1 MKAMRTSRTCSSAKP
16 NRRVSPALLFPILIL
31 GLALAFCLSL
41 LVGSTQISVV
51 DSVRAWLRQDLSD
64 PGCRILFYVRLPRSL
79 ATLLA
84 GAGLAVSGVVIQ
96 NVLNNALAAPN
107 IIGVNAGAGFA
118 VLLVIALFPTLTGLV
133 PLSAFIGALL
143 ASLLIYAIAARTGAS
158 RVTIT
163 LSGVAIS
170 SVFTA
175 CSNAIKTFFPD
186 TIYNANAFFIGG
198 FAGVSYRN
206 LFPAWIVI
214 LLGLLLAILLSGD
227 MDVLALGDE
236 TAQSLGLSVRPL
248 RFALLVTASLLAGGA
263 VSFSGLLGFVGLI
276 VPHIL
281 RRFTGANHRVLV
293 PLAALGGAVFVL
305 LCDTLSRTLFAPYE
319 IPVGIVLS
327 LLGGPFFIFLILT
340 KKGGR
345 IE

>member
-1 MKAMRTSRTCSSAKP
+1 MEK
-16 NRRVSPALLFPILIL
+16 NRPLCVLLGCAALLLVSLALSLCLGAVRLSPAQLLEGVLD
-31 GLALAFCLSL
+31 A
-41 LVGSTQISVV
+41 STVS
-51 DSVRAWLRQDLSD
+51 
-64 PGCRILFYVRLPRSL
+64 GRILWHTRLPRML
-79 ATLLA
+79 ATLFA
-84 GAGLAVSGVVIQ
+84 GC
-96 NVLNNALAAPN
+96 ALAASGVLIQTVLGNPLAGPN

-118 VLLVIALFPTLTGLV
+118 VLLVIALFPSVSGLI
-133 PLSAFIGALL
+133 PASAFLGALF

-158 RVTIT
+158 RVTIM
-163 LSGVAIS
+163 LAGVAIS

-175 CSNAIKTFFPD
+175 CSNAVKTFFPD
-186 TIYNANAFFIGG
+186 TIYNANAFFVGG

-206 LFPAWIVI
+206 LSPAWAVI
-214 LLGLLLAILLSGD
+214 LLGLLLALLLSGD

-236 TAQSLGLSVRPL
+236 TAQSLGLAVRPV
-248 RFALLVTASLLAGGA
+248 RFILLVTASLLAGGA

-281 RRFTGANHRVLV
+281 RRFTGARHRVLV
-293 PLAALGGAVFVL
+293 PLAALGGAIFVL

-327 LLGGPFFIFLILT
+327 LLGGPFFLFLLLT
-340 KKGGR
+340 RKGGR